1 MIHDIKIRVKVFL
14 LFFFKFL
21 LGVFKLLKFSNRLKQ
36 LRKEKNLKQSDMA
49 ELLELTTR
57 HYQLEYGKVNIP
69 TLTLIF
75 LADYFDVS
83 LDYLVGRTDNPN
95 SHKS

>member
-1 MIHDIKIRVKVFL
+1 M
-14 LFFFKFL
+14 
-21 LGVFKLLKFSNRLKQ
+21 FKLLKFSNRLKQ
-36 LRKEKNLKQSDMA
+36 LRKEKKLKQSDMA

-57 HYQLEYGKVNIP
+57 HYQQIEYGKVNIP

>member
-1 MIHDIKIRVKVFL
+1 M
-14 LFFFKFL
+14 
-21 LGVFKLLKFSNRLKQ
+21 FKLLKFSNRLKQ

-57 HYQLEYGKVNIP
+57 HYQQIEYGKVNIP

>member
-57 HYQLEYGKVNIP
+57 H
-69 TLTLIF
+69 
-75 LADYFDVS
+75 
-83 LDYLVGRTDNPN
+83 
-95 SHKS
+95 

>member
-1 MIHDIKIRVKVFL
+1 MSSIFL
-14 LFFFKFL
+14 LFLKFL
-21 LGVFKLLKFSNRLKQ
+21 LGVFNLLKFSNRLKQ
-36 LRKEKNLKQSDMA
+36 LRKEKKLKQSDMA

-57 HYQLEYGKVNIP
+57 HYQQIEYGKVNIS

>member
-1 MIHDIKIRVKVFL
+1 M
-14 LFFFKFL
+14 
-21 LGVFKLLKFSNRLKQ
+21 FKLLKFSNRLKQ

-49 ELLELTTR
+49 KLLELTTR
-57 HYQLEYGKVNIP
+57 HYQQIEYGKVNIP